1 MKVLVNTK
9 VLIQIIKYIV
19 LLQII
24 NSYFNSHNINYTNND
39 VFIQKYNIQSL
50 QNIQSNYIE

>member
-24 NSYFNSHNINYTNND
+24 NSYFNSHNINYTNNI
-39 VFIQKYNIQSL
+39 FIQKYNIQSI